1 MVAALLSATQLLFQ
15 NATASTLMQ
24 QTLSN
29 GYPTLNAA
37 ASNDANAIIRKFPF
51 LTTFESL
58 ANALEDAGIIAS
70 SQQNPASLT
79 KYQMAEKVEDYLDTF
94 LNFSTGFIPK
104 AIKDTYENNGYTMSQ
119 QDFWKNTPGLYKI
132 LEDPGNGASAVSLTS
147 AGHHYVNAPT
157 NVNCNAPD
165 DTAGVIATDITAQI
179 SATLATSS
187 FISYADFTNDSSVD
201 FVDVDTANTGID
213 SDDITGFSFEVDGGQ
228 GTDTSGSVLAMNLHY
243 PMGVSTP
250 GDTHIKADKD
260 GRAGFSTSP
269 TKQDVEMLDLLT
281 PSEAELTSKST
292 YGATAAGFTGTI
304 TFHSNT
310 NVISGSSSTASTK
323 CAVTHISSGV
333 GFSGQSNN
341 MTGDSSDVAP
351 AFGLVFP
358 HFADQPTKW
367 SAPTSYTDVAI
378 ADLQATDS
386 SYLPSDFDL
395 TGLEVLEDGTTA
407 GSTTA
412 DGGELTFHEGVFK
425 QCWQPYQSAL
435 PSDSIALKLNLTSNK
450 IQIKKNGSFQLQ
462 GWGCPF
468 FQFKVTYNS
477 TSESATG
484 ATKLFD
490 VAFHRLCNWTL
501 DFARACPVVRT
512 IGVGVTGNSTA
523 NVTDDSGATVG
534 VTGFQGPFS
543 LASATVATEGAGYDS
558 SQSITCTLPTAD
570 GRFYQS
576 IYGGK
581 NITTRSNNN
590 PTIKNADATGTV
602 SITNAR
608 VARQVETIFHDDKNF
623 GFDGSPASS
632 FKTRGFLGADSTFEK
647 DDFARRLILNSS
659 GQVTSIDTAN
669 ATVNTTVGK
678 DTAPGLLYDDET
690 FHTTQNPHGD
700 DTSYVANTFGTGS
713 ADEQYFA
720 KDKGV
725 FSVTISGGKVTA
737 ITPTARDDAAG
748 VSCPGGYNYPD
759 SSDYTQLTFIRNS
772 SVSQPSSA
780 FRDARCYYRANT
792 SAANGVGKR
801 ATVDITDATI
811 EFDAGN
817 NLPDNYYSEAFAFGE
832 GITASA
838 VNPNTDFQLD
848 DSTGD
853 FSNRNW
859 NPTLNPASVR
869 IGVERPVLKTVSR
882 SLKTKTVGT
891 GAHRFTFEF
900 EYPLMTQTEAE
911 EIINL
916 FDKYKGAT
924 NEIQLY
930 IPSNAIKHLGKQ
942 SADPGII
949 MSRRPVLI
957 ANAGV
962 GSNEVVVDGFQDSAT
977 TTIPAGTHFTIQG
990 QKKIYKVV
998 QSGAADQYGRTEL
1011 RIEPP
1016 LISASTNFYLDTDNF
1031 SQTRRDFFLIRAF
1044 LEDDFLDYTVT
1055 ADDLYKLSTIKFR
1068 ESI

>member
-1 MVAALLSATQLLFQ
+1 MVALLSVAASQLFQ
-15 NATASTLMQ
+15 NATASTLMDE
-24 QTLSN
+24 TLKN
-29 GYPTLNAA
+29 GYPTLYAA
-37 ASNDANAIIRKFPF
+37 ASNDSNAIIRKFPF

-58 ANALEDAGIIAS
+58 ANALEDSGIVAS
-70 SQQNPASLT
+70 SQQNPATLT
-79 KYQMAEKVEDYLDTF
+79 KHQMAEKVEDYLDSF

-157 NVNCNAPD
+157 SVNCNAPD
-165 DTAGVIATDITAQI
+165 DTAGVIANDITAQI

-201 FVDVDTANTGID
+201 FVDVDTANSGID
-213 SDDITGFSFEVDGGQ
+213 SDDVIGFSFEVDGGK

-243 PMGVSTP
+243 PMGLSTP

-260 GRAGFSTSP
+260 GRAGTSASS
-269 TKQDVEMLDLLT
+269 TKQDVEMKTLLT
-281 PSEAELTSKST
+281 PSEAELTSKSV
-292 YGATAAGFTGTI
+292 YGATAGGYTGTI
-304 TFHSNT
+304 TFHANSNVV
-310 NVISGSSSTASTK
+310 NGSSSLTSTK
-323 CAVTHISSGV
+323 CAVTHISAGV

-341 MTGDSSDVAP
+341 MSGDSSDVTP

-367 SAPTSYTDVAI
+367 SAPTSFTDIPI

-395 TGLEVLEDGTTA
+395 TGFEAMEDGLSA
-407 GSTTA
+407 GSTTS
-412 DGGELTFHEGVFK
+412 DGGTITFREGTGGT
-425 QCWQPYQSAL
+425 YQSWQNYNSA
-435 PSDSIALKLNLTSNK
+435 PSDSIGIKLNLTSNK

-484 ATKLFD
+484 ATKTFD

-590 PTIKNADATGTV
+590 PTIKNTQATGTV

-608 VARQVETIFHDDKNF
+608 VARQVETIFHGTKNF
-623 GFDGSPASS
+623 GLDGTSASS
-632 FKTRGFLGADSTFEK
+632 FRTRGFLGADSTFEK
-647 DDFARRLILNSS
+647 DDFARRLTLNSS
-659 GQVTSIDTAN
+659 GQVTAIDTAN

-737 ITPTARDDAAG
+737 ITPTARNDAAG

-772 SVSQPSSA
+772 SVSAPTT
-780 FRDARCYYRANT
+780 FRNARVYYRANT
-792 SAANGVGKR
+792 AAANGVGKR
-801 ATVDITDATI
+801 ATVDITDATQ
-811 EFDAGN
+811 EFDAGS
-817 NLPDNYYSEAFAFGE
+817 NLPDNFYSEAFAFGE

-853 FSNRNW
+853 YTNRNW
-859 NPTLNPASVR
+859 KPSTNPQSVR
-869 IGVERPVLKTVSR
+869 VGVERPVLKTQSR

-900 EYPLMTQTEAE
+900 DYPVMTQTEAE
-911 EIINL
+911 EVINL

-930 IPSNAIKHLGKQ
+930 IPSNAIKHLGAE

-1016 LISASTNFYLDTDNF
+1016 LTQTLTNFYLDTDNF
-1031 SQTRRDFFLIRAF
+1031 FQDKRDYFLIRAF

>member
-1 MVAALLSATQLLFQ
+1 MVALLATAASNLFQ
-15 NATASTLMQ
+15 NATASTLMDE
-24 QTLSN
+24 TLKN
-29 GYPTLNAA
+29 GYPTLYA
-37 ASNDANAIIRKFPF
+37 ASSNSANAIIRKFPF

-79 KYQMAEKVEDYLDTF
+79 KHQMAEKIEDYLDSF

-157 NVNCNAPD
+157 NVNCNAPN

-179 SATLATSS
+179 SAALATSS

-201 FVDVDTANTGID
+201 FVDVNTANSGID
-213 SDDITGFSFEVDGGQ
+213 SDDVIGFSFEVDGGK

-243 PMGVSTP
+243 PMGLSTP
-250 GDTHIKADKD
+250 GDTHIRADKD
-260 GRAGFSTSP
+260 GKAGTSASSN
-269 TKQDVEMLDLLT
+269 KQDVDMLDFLT

-292 YGATAAGFTGTI
+292 FGATAGGYTGTI

-310 NVISGSSSTASTK
+310 NVISGSSSVASTK
-323 CAVTHISSGV
+323 CAVTHIASGV

-341 MTGDSSDVAP
+341 MSGGGSDVTP

-358 HFADQPTKW
+358 HFADQPVKW

-386 SYLPSDFDL
+386 SFLPSDFDL
-395 TGLEVLEDGTTA
+395 TGLEVIEDGTTA
-407 GSTTA
+407 GSTTS
-412 DGGELTFHEGVFK
+412 DGGELTFHEGVLK
-425 QCWQPYQSAL
+425 QCWQPYGGAL

-484 ATKLFD
+484 ATKTFD

-534 VTGFQGPFS
+534 ITGFQGPFS

-590 PTIKNADATGTV
+590 PTIKNAQATGTV
-602 SITNAR
+602 SITNSR
-608 VARQVETIFHDDKNF
+608 VARQVETIYHDTKNF
-623 GFDGSPASS
+623 GLDGTSASS
-632 FKTRGFLGADSTFEK
+632 FRTRGFLGADFTVEK
-647 DDFARRLILNSS
+647 DDFARRLTLNSS
-659 GQVTSIDTAN
+659 GQVTAIDTAN

-678 DTAPGLLYDDET
+678 DTAPGLIYNDET
-690 FHTTQNPHGD
+690 FHTTQNPHGS
-700 DTSYVANTFGTGS
+700 DTSYVANTFGEGS
-713 ADEQYFA
+713 ADVRDFA
-720 KDKGV
+720 KDKGL

-772 SVSQPSSA
+772 SVSEPST
-780 FRDARCYYRANT
+780 FRNARVYYRANT
-792 SAANGVGKR
+792 AAANGVGKR
-801 ATVDITDATI
+801 ATVDITDATQ
-811 EFDAGN
+811 EFDAGS
-817 NLPDNYYSEAFAFGE
+817 NLPDNFYSEAFAFGE
-832 GITASA
+832 GLTASA
-838 VNPNTDFQLD
+838 VNPNTDFVLD
-848 DSTGD
+848 TD
-853 FSNRNW
+853 FTTRNW
-859 NPTLNPASVR
+859 KPTLNPASVR
-869 IGVERPVLKTVSR
+869 VGVERPVLKTQSR

-930 IPSNAIKHLGKQ
+930 IPSNAIKHLGAE

-1016 LISASTNFYLDTDNF
+1016 LLTASTNFFLDTDNF
-1031 SQTRRDFFLIRAF
+1031 LQDRRDYFLVRAF